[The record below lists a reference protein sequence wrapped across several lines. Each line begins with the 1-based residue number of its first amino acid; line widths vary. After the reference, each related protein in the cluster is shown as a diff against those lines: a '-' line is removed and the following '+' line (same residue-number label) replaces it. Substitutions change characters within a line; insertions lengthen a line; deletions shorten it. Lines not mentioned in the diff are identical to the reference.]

1 MVHRNQDKHLS
12 DENPNLFFHL
22 IDCFFL
28 ARKQNIKRKME
39 QNETQILVESPFK
52 NNSSLFNN
60 KDMFPDME
68 FAVPGLERPLLLH
81 KGIMAKT
88 SKFVQGLLK
97 AKETAKSDDANKIEW
112 PFDTTNEVDRDALV
126 KVLRF
131 CYDET
136 MTVDAKGCELCAVIA
151 AMCRLQMICL
161 QEMVTK
167 LTQFAVEQAEK
178 DVSVGVE
185 MLKETQLYAECRN
198 PNTVELDKSLAKVV
212 FTPKNTSEHFENVVN
227 NCLMML
233 PMEYLDMGKYGE
245 AHTQFSEFSVRA
257 QYVKE
262 HGDGLSKA
270 DQEMIM
276 KKCDWTKLESAE
288 LKELDELGIVDLRD
302 MLSIYHT
309 VLTRTEKE
317 NKEIE
322 KNKKEQSQKP
332 IMEKNHEESP
342 GNANSL

>member
-1 MVHRNQDKHLS
+1 
-12 DENPNLFFHL
+12 
-22 IDCFFL
+22 
-28 ARKQNIKRKME
+28 ME

-68 FAVPGLERPLLLH
+68 FVVPGLERPLLLH

-88 SKFVQGLLK
+88 SLFMQGLLK
-97 AKETAKSDDANKIEW
+97 AKETAKSGDANRIEW
-112 PFDTTNEVDRDALV
+112 PFDTTKEVDRDALV

-136 MTVDAKGCELCAVIA
+136 MTVNAKGGELCAVIA
-151 AMCRLQMICL
+151 AMCRLQVTCL

-167 LTQFAVEQAEK
+167 LTQFAVEQSEN
-178 DVSVGVE
+178 DVNVGVE

-198 PNTVELDKSLAKVV
+198 PNTVKLDKALAAVV
-212 FTPKNTSEHFENVVN
+212 LTPKNISKHFENVVN

-233 PMEYLDMGKYGE
+233 PMEYLDMAEYGE
-245 AHTQFSEFSVRA
+245 AHTQSSEFSVRL

-262 HGDGLSKA
+262 HRDSLSKV

-276 KKCDWTKLESAE
+276 KKCDWTMLLSGE
-288 LKELDELGIVDLRD
+288 LKELKKLNVVGQDVMIDLCNQVLANTEKVRDEL
-302 MLSIYHT
+302 
-309 VLTRTEKE
+309 KE
-317 NKEIE
+317 RAEHAE
-322 KNKKEQSQKP
+322 RVSVS
-332 IMEKNHEESP
+332 HVFDC
-342 GNANSL
+342 